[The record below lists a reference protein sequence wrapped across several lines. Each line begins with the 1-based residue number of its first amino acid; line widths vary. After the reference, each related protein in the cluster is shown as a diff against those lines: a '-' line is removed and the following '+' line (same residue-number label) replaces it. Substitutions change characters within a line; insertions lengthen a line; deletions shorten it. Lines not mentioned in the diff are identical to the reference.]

1 MSSISKDEILQAI
14 RFQAAQNEGVAL
26 GKARFEAATGIR
38 ESSWKGKYW
47 AFWNDA
53 LVEAGFEP
61 NSWAE
66 RVHDDEGL
74 VQKLADLALELG
86 HYPAEGERGMKHQ
99 ADRTF
104 PHSRVFPGRLGN
116 VQAQL
121 RLLMEFA
128 VANPGYEAVFDMCS
142 PLVKATPDEDLPVL
156 HAPSVPGRVYL
167 VYSHSLNLYK
177 IGESDNPKR
186 RLREIQASV
195 PGQIEEIHVLETDDP
210 AGIEQYWHRRFRDLK
225 RINEWFDLSKN
236 DVEAFRSRGSSM

>member
-1 MSSISKDEILQAI
+1 MSLISKDDILKAI
-14 RFQAAQNEGVAL
+14 RFQAAQNGGVAL
-26 GKARFEAATGIR
+26 GKARFEKATGIR
-38 ESSWKGKYW
+38 EASWRGKYW

-66 RVHDDEGL
+66 RAHDDESL
-74 VQKLADLALELG
+74 VKKLADLALEVG
-86 HYPAEGERGMKHQ
+86 HYPAESERGMKHR
-99 ADRTF
+99 ADPTF
-104 PHSRVFPGRLGN
+104 PTGKVFSGRFGN
-116 VQAQL
+116 RQAQL
-121 RLLMEFA
+121 RALMEFA
-128 VANPGYEAVFDMCS
+128 VANPEYETVFAMCS
-142 PLVKATPDEDLPVL
+142 PLLKETADEDLPVL

-195 PGQIEEIHVLETDDP
+195 PGQIDEIHTLETDDP
-210 AGIEQYWHRRFRDLK
+210 AGIEQYWHRRFRGLK

-236 DVEAFRSRGSSM
+236 DIEAFKSRGASM